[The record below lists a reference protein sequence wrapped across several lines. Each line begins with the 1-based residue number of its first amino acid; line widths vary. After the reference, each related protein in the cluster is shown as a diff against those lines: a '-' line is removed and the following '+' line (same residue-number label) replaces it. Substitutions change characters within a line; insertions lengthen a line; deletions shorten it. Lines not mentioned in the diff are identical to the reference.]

1 MTMTLDDNKIL
12 ETLIDIKS
20 QLSELNANQKNLQAI
35 LVNHENR
42 ITSIESSTTK
52 EKTSLKDDLIQM
64 LVKGIVGSIFVIGSL
79 AGAGGILAKIF
90 GS

>member
-12 ETLIDIKS
+12 ETLIELKS
-20 QLSELNANQKNLQAI
+20 QLAELNANQKNLQAI
-35 LVNHENR
+35 LENHENR
-42 ITSIESSTTK
+42 ITIIESSTTK

-79 AGAGGILAKIF
+79 TGSAGLISKFLN
-90 GS
+90 

>member
-1 MTMTLDDNKIL
+1 MTLDDDKIL
-12 ETLIDIKS
+12 ETLIEIKA
-20 QLSELNANQKNLQAI
+20 QLAELNANQKNLQAI

-42 ITSIESSTTK
+42 ITNIESATAK
-52 EKTSLKDDLIQM
+52 EKTSFKDDLIQM

-79 AGAGGILAKIF
+79 AGAGSILAKIF

>member
-12 ETLIDIKS
+12 ETLIEIKS
-20 QLSELNANQKNLQAI
+20 QLAELNANQKNLQAI

>member
-1 MTMTLDDNKIL
+1 MKLDDDKIL
-12 ETLIDIKS
+12 ETLIEIKA
-20 QLSELNANQKNLQAI
+20 QLAELNANQKNLQAI

-42 ITSIESSTTK
+42 IINIESTTAK
-52 EKTSLKDDLIQM
+52 EKTSFKDDLIQM

-79 AGAGGILAKIF
+79 AGAGGILAKIL

>member
-12 ETLIDIKS
+12 ETLIEIKS
-20 QLSELNANQKNLQAI
+20 QLAELNANQKNLQAI
-35 LVNHENR
+35 LENHENR
-42 ITSIESSTTK
+42 ITIIESSTTK

-79 AGAGGILAKIF
+79 AGAGGILAKIL
-90 GS
+90 GN

>member
-1 MTMTLDDNKIL
+1 MKLDDDKIL

-20 QLSELNANQKNLQAI
+20 QLAELNANQKNLQAI

-42 ITSIESSTTK
+42 ITNIESTTTK

-79 AGAGGILAKIF
+79 AGAGSILSKIF

>member
-1 MTMTLDDNKIL
+1 MTLDDDKIL
-12 ETLIDIKS
+12 ETLIEIKA
-20 QLSELNANQKNLQAI
+20 QLAELNANQKNLQAI

-42 ITSIESSTTK
+42 ITSIESTTVK
-52 EKTSLKDDLIQM
+52 EKTSFKDDLIQM

-79 AGAGGILAKIF
+79 AGAGSILAKIF

>member
-1 MTMTLDDNKIL
+1 MTLDDDKIL

-20 QLSELNANQKNLQAI
+20 QLAELNANQKNLQAI

-42 ITSIESSTTK
+42 ITNIESATAK
-52 EKTSLKDDLIQM
+52 EKTSFKDDLIQM

-79 AGAGGILAKIF
+79 AGAGGILAKIL

>member
-1 MTMTLDDNKIL
+1 MTLNDDKIL
-12 ETLIDIKS
+12 ETLIKIEA
-20 QLSELNANQKNLQAI
+20 QLAELNANQKNLQAI

-42 ITSIESSTTK
+42 ITSIESTTAK
-52 EKTSLKDDLIQM
+52 EKTSFKDDLIQM

-79 AGAGGILAKIF
+79 AGAGGILAKIL

>member
-1 MTMTLDDNKIL
+1 MTLDDDKIL

-20 QLSELNANQKNLQAI
+20 QLAELNANQKNLQAI

-42 ITSIESSTTK
+42 ITSIESATAK
-52 EKTSLKDDLIQM
+52 EKTSFKDDLIQLM
-64 LVKGIVGSIFVIGSL
+64 IKGLVGSIFVIGSL
-79 AGAGGILAKIF
+79 AGAGGILAKIL

>member
-1 MTMTLDDNKIL
+1 MTLNDDKIL
-12 ETLIDIKS
+12 ETLIKIEA
-20 QLSELNANQKNLQAI
+20 QLAELNANQKNLQAI

-42 ITSIESSTTK
+42 ITNIESTATTR
-52 EKTSLKDDLIQM
+52 EKTSFKDDLIQM

-79 AGAGGILAKIF
+79 AGAGGILAKIL